1 VSSDGV
7 RVRVV
12 LADDDGESLK
22 SFASLLESLGF
33 AEVVGLAH
41 DGIEAIDRVLEIDPD
56 IVLMDL
62 EMPRCDGIE
71 ATRRIVAM
79 RPETDVILVSA
90 SADAERI
97 AAGYSAGARA
107 YVNKNLELVEML
119 FLLVGGLRR
128 RDSSPGNGH

>member
-1 VSSDGV
+1 
-7 RVRVV
+7 
-12 LADDDGESLK
+12 
-22 SFASLLESLGF
+22 
-33 AEVVGLAH
+33 
-41 DGIEAIDRVLEIDPD
+41 
-56 IVLMDL
+56 MDL

-107 YVNKNLELVEML
+107 YVNKNLDLVEML

-128 RDSSPGNGH
+128 RDSSSGNGH